1 MADDATQRNPNP
13 PTPAGHV
20 KAQPPAVSPEVHGAV
35 APSALAAVAPKPAA
49 STSPIGR
56 VKQFLWPQ
64 NTGYAAQ
71 VESSREVVETIV
83 FVVVLVLLLK
93 TFIAEAFV
101 IPTGSMATTLWGY
114 QKYVH
119 CPNCG
124 FPFPVNCST
133 ESDPQSER
141 PRLVTSCE
149 CPNCRF
155 PITLLGELTG
165 RTLVSRGESLIV
177 EYKVYKAGVPPWDWK
192 PAEFRVDNQT
202 KIRVNGKPA
211 TLDDIGREMPVRVL
225 FEKQQQT
232 AVTI

>member
-83 FVVVLVLLLK
+83 FVVILVLLLK
-93 TFIAEAFV
+93 SFAAEAFV

-114 QKYVH
+114 QRNVT
-119 CPNCG
+119 CPKCAY
-124 FPFPVNCST
+124 FFPVNYS
-133 ESDPQSER
+133 SVVDPQDGQPR
-141 PRLVTSCE
+141 PVEWCT
-149 CPNCRF
+149 CPNCREQISLLSPQPLSPRDELRMQVEASRTGDRVLVAKF
-155 PITLLGELTG
+155 IYDLLGKQPKRLDVVVFKYPKEPQKNYTPMNYIK
-165 RTLVSRGESLIV
+165 RLIGLP
-177 EYKVYKAGVPPWDWK
+177 E
-192 PAEFRVDNQT
+192 E
-202 KIRVNGKPA
+202 
-211 TLDDIGREMPVRVL
+211 
-225 FEKQQQT
+225 
-232 AVTI
+232 TI

>member
-93 TFIAEAFV
+93 SFAAEAFV

-114 QKYVH
+114 QKVVT
-119 CPNCG
+119 CPSCRYQ
-124 FPFPVNCST
+124 FPVNCSN
-133 ESDPQSER
+133 EVDPQSG
-141 PRLVTSCE
+141 PREL
-149 CPNCRF
+149 
-155 PITLLGELTG
+155 ITGC
-165 RTLVSRGESLIV
+165 
-177 EYKVYKAGVPPWDWK
+177 K
-192 PAEFRVDNQT
+192 
-202 KIRVNGKPA
+202 
-211 TLDDIGREMPVRVL
+211 IGRAHV
-225 FEKQQQT
+225 
-232 AVTI
+232 